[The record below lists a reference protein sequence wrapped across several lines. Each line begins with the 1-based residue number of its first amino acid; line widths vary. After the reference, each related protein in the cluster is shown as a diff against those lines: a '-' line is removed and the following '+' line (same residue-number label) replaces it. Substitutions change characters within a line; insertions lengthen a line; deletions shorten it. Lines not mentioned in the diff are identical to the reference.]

1 MFPNDDPKM
10 STSVAMDPVHV
21 TVIGGT
27 GDGISTKQII
37 HTPMGQPNVIATFIP
52 TATALFVRWI
62 DTFLTTFLA
71 ISGIG
76 AAISIEAIR
85 NLVPS
90 HAALGGAV
98 MEEAVFYAFVTA
110 TFSLLKDLTVIVGK
124 LKARF
129 PLLDV

>member
-1 MFPNDDPKM
+1 MADDKM
-10 STSVAMDPVHV
+10 STSVPMEAVHV
-21 TVIGGT
+21 TVVGGT
-27 GDGISTKQII
+27 GDGSQSQQELITQS
-37 HTPMGQPNVIATFIP
+37 GQPNIIATFVP
-52 TATALFVRWI
+52 TATALLVRWI

-71 ISGIG
+71 ISGVG

-85 NLVPS
+85 NLVPT

-98 MEEAVFYAFVTA
+98 MEEAIFYAFITA
-110 TFSLLKDLTVIVGK
+110 TFGALKDLTVIVGK